1 MARWVSTGLGL
12 AAGGYAACV
21 AAGWWRFGRPNPP
34 ASDEADAW
42 LDRFIPR
49 YDVAERFRIR
59 VDAPAEV
66 TLTAAAEMSLED
78 SAVVRGIIRTRAL
91 VLGAKPDTSTR
102 PRGLLAQSLSLGW
115 GLLAEDPGREIVMGA
130 VTQPWRGNVVF
141 RAIPPDLFADFN
153 EPDFVKIVW
162 TLRVEALSPTASTFR
177 TETRAMTTDVGARRK
192 FRWYWARFSPGIVLI
207 RLLTLR
213 MLKTEAERRAS

>member
-1 MARWVSTGLGL
+1 MGLGL
-12 AAGGYAACV
+12 VAGGYAACV

-34 ASDEADAW
+34 AADEADGW
-42 LDRFIPR
+42 LDRFIPQ
-49 YDVAERFRIR
+49 YDVAERFRVRIG
-59 VDAPAEV
+59 APAEV
-66 TLTAAAEMSLED
+66 TLTAATEMSLED
-78 SAVVRGIIRTRAL
+78 SAVIRGIIRARAL
-91 VLGAKPDTSTR
+91 VLGATPDTTTR

-141 RAIPPDLFADFN
+141 RAIPPDLFADFH

-162 TLRVEALSPTASTFR
+162 TLRADSLSPTASIFR
-177 TETRAMTTDVGARRK
+177 TETRAMTTDAGARRK

-207 RLLTLR
+207 RILTLR
-213 MLKTEAERRAS
+213 MLKAEAERRAS